1 MRKVLLGSA
10 CVALVLSV
18 AACGGNSA
26 PQNMGSNNWNAS
38 HDQSSKTNT
47 GQAQVATYGGGT
59 VITAAPQPGVVYV
72 TPQPGVVYVGPA
84 LVPGTM
90 VMAPAP
96 AADTVSITAQNQLAG
111 RPIANTAGQTIGM
124 IESVAVSNQT
134 GQVRYLV
141 ASGPFLGANRYMFI
155 PAESTAIM
163 SDGRVMVNAQQGT
176 VVQAPLIQ
184 TGEIRIV
191 PAY

>member
-1 MRKVLLGSA
+1 MHRFLLGSA
-10 CVALVLSV
+10 CAALVLSV

-38 HDQSSKTNT
+38 HDQSSSSS
-47 GQAQVATYGGGT
+47 QARVATYGGGT

-72 TPQPGVVYVGPA
+72 APTV
-84 LVPGTM
+84 VPGT
-90 VMAPAP
+90 VVVAPAP

-124 IESVAVSNQT
+124 VESVAVSNQT

-155 PAESTAIM
+155 PAESASLLT
-163 SDGRVMVNAQQGT
+163 DGRVMVNAQQGT
-176 VVQAPLIQ
+176 VVQAPIVQ
-184 TGEIRIV
+184 TSEIRIV

>member
-1 MRKVLLGSA
+1 MRNVLLGSA

-26 PQNMGSNNWNAS
+26 PQNMGSSNWNAS
-38 HDQSSKTNT
+38 HDQSSKTS
-47 GQAQVATYGGGT
+47 GGAQVATYGGGT
-59 VITAAPQPGVVYV
+59 VITAAPQQPGVVYA
-72 TPQPGVVYVGPA
+72 TSQPGVVYVGPA
-84 LVPGTM
+84 VVPGTM
-90 VMAPAP
+90 VIAPAP

-124 IESVAVSNQT
+124 VESVAVSNQT

>member
-1 MRKVLLGSA
+1 MRKALLSSA
-10 CVALVLSV
+10 CAALVLSI

-38 HDQSSKTNT
+38 HDQSSKTNS

-72 TPQPGVVYVGPA
+72 GPA
-84 LVPGTM
+84 VVPGTI
-90 VMAPAP
+90 VVAPVP

-111 RPIANTAGQTIGM
+111 RPIANAAGQTIGM
-124 IESVAVSNQT
+124 VESVAVSNQT

-155 PAESTAIM
+155 PAESTALM

-176 VVQAPLIQ
+176 VVQAPIVQ
-184 TGEIRIV
+184 TSEIRIV